1 VAAHKNAAFEFPNL
15 GKMRKRCFY
24 TGITAQEELMFTG
37 IVQRL
42 GTIVDVK
49 MHGAA
54 GRITLAPNRPF
65 DAPVH
70 LGDSIAVN
78 GACLTV
84 AAIAG
89 PNFCFD
95 VLTETFNKTNLGEKG
110 PGSIVNL
117 ERALALGDTLGGHI
131 VTGHVDGVGTVRR
144 IDQVDRDWKFEIEC
158 SRDMLMLMVY
168 KGSIAMDGI
177 SLTVAELKNDAF
189 VVHIIPHTM
198 EETDMSEFKPGTRVN
213 LEADILG
220 KHVQRILEFGGGQG
234 YRIDLQNKQ

>member
-1 VAAHKNAAFEFPNL
+1 
-15 GKMRKRCFY
+15 
-24 TGITAQEELMFTG
+24 MFTG
-37 IVQRL
+37 IIQRL

-54 GRITLAPNRPF
+54 GRITLKPNRPF
-65 DAPVH
+65 DAPVKP
-70 LGDSIAVN
+70 GDSIAVN

-84 AAIAG
+84 AAIDG
-89 PNFCFD
+89 GNFCFD
-95 VLTETFNKTNLGEKG
+95 VLTETFDKTNLGEKG
-110 PGSIVNL
+110 KGSLVNL

-131 VTGHVDGVGTVRR
+131 VTGHVDGTGTIRR

-158 SRDMLMLMVY
+158 TRDMLMLMVY
-168 KGSIAMDGI
+168 KGSIALDGI

-189 VVHIIPHTM
+189 VVHIIPHTI

-220 KHVQRILEFGGGQG
+220 KYVQRILEFGGGQD
-234 YRIDLQNKQ
+234 YRVSFEDKQRRTL

>member
-1 VAAHKNAAFEFPNL
+1 
-15 GKMRKRCFY
+15 
-24 TGITAQEELMFTG
+24 MFTG
-37 IVQRL
+37 IIQRL

-54 GRITLAPNRPF
+54 GRITLKPSHPF
-65 DAPVH
+65 DAPVG

-78 GACLTV
+78 GTCLTV
-84 AAIAG
+84 AAIEG
-89 PNFCFD
+89 EFFCFD
-95 VLTETFNKTNLGEKG
+95 VLTETFDKTNLGEKK

-131 VTGHVDGVGTVRR
+131 VTGHVDGTGRVRR
-144 IDQVDRDWKFEIEC
+144 VDRVDRDWKFEIEC
-158 SRDMLMLMVY
+158 DRSQLMLMVY

-177 SLTVAELKNDAF
+177 SLTVAELKDDAF

-198 EETDMSEFKPGTRVN
+198 DETDMSEFKPGTKVN

-220 KHVQRILEFGGGQG
+220 KHVQRILEFGGGQD
-234 YRIDLQNKQ
+234 YRINFQNK